1 MRSVPPSLVVL
12 AICDFLLLAGCF
24 ALAASWTQISG
35 ALLYLSYE
43 GGWAQIGVAV
53 AATQLTLYFER
64 VYEEIATLARMFQRI
79 CLALGVAFL
88 VQAILAYSRSRAV
101 MPRWTMIL
109 GGVLVLVL
117 FPAWRRAA
125 PALLTKAI
133 PVRRLLFLT
142 PSPAV
147 AGIAAQMK
155 QQPEMGL
162 AVEGYLG
169 EEGSLEE
176 KIGGGSLTRLGGIQE
191 FEAIFRKHA
200 PHRIVVSRDLTEIP
214 IPRLLELQ
222 RSGTRVEEFSSLYE
236 SITGRIS
243 ALELEPN
250 RLIFSSA
257 LDARR
262 GHVAARDIYSI
273 AIGALLLAAASPM
286 LALAAWA
293 IKRRSPGPVFV
304 REPRVGLQ
312 GAEIRLFRFRSVPS
326 PRWVGRI
333 GNLPLLINVARG
345 DLALA
350 GPAPERPEFASA
362 LRRRIPF
369 YGQRLSVKPGLT
381 GWAQVHAS
389 NGTPDSLAAL
399 EYDLYYV
406 KHLSAAMDAYILLL
420 SLRGQSAAIN

>member
-1 MRSVPPSLVVL
+1 MRLVPPSLVAL

-35 ALLYLSYE
+35 AVLYFSYE
-43 GGWAQIGVAV
+43 NGWAQIGVAV

-64 VYEEIATLARMFQRI
+64 VYEEIATLARTFQRT
-79 CLALGVAFL
+79 CFALGVAFL
-88 VQAILAYSRSRAV
+88 VQAILAYSRSSAE
-101 MPRWTMIL
+101 MPRWTMII

-125 PALLTKAI
+125 PALVTRAI

-142 PSPAV
+142 PSREV
-147 AGIAAQMK
+147 ADIAAQMK
-155 QQPEMGL
+155 EQPEIGL
-162 AVEGYLG
+162 AAEGYLG
-169 EEGSLEE
+169 EEIAEGSLP
-176 KIGGGSLTRLGGIQE
+176 RLGGIQE

-200 PHRIVVSRDLTEIP
+200 PHRIVVSRNLNEIP
-214 IPRLLELQ
+214 IERLLELQ

-250 RLIFSSA
+250 RLIFTSS
-257 LDARR
+257 LDARP
-262 GHVAARDIYSI
+262 GHVTARDIYSV
-273 AIGALLLAAASPM
+273 AIGALLLAAVSPV
-286 LALAAWA
+286 LAIAAWA
-293 IKRRSPGPVFV
+293 IKRASPGPVFV
-304 REPRVGLQ
+304 REPRVGLH
-312 GAEIRLFRFRSVPS
+312 GAAIRLFRFRCVRS

-362 LRRRIPF
+362 LRQRIPF
-369 YGQRLSVKPGLT
+369 YGQRLTVKPGLT

-389 NGTPDSLAAL
+389 NGAPDSLAAL

-420 SLRGQSAAIN
+420 SLRGRWAAIN

>member
-1 MRSVPPSLVVL
+1 MRSVPPSLLVL

-24 ALAASWTQISG
+24 VLAAAWTQISG
-35 ALLYLSYE
+35 AVLYLSYE
-43 GGWAQIGVAV
+43 DGWAQIGMAV
-53 AATQLTLYFER
+53 AAIQLTLYFER
-64 VYEEIATLARMFQRI
+64 VYEEIASLARMFQRT
-79 CLALGVAFL
+79 CFALGVAFL
-88 VQAILAYSRSRAV
+88 VQAILAYGRSSLE
-101 MPRWTMIL
+101 MSRWTMIA

-125 PALLTKAI
+125 AALLTKAI

-147 AGIAAQMK
+147 AAVVAQMK
-155 QQPEMGL
+155 HPEMGL
-162 AVEGYLG
+162 AAEGYLG
-169 EEGSLEE
+169 EEIS
-176 KIGGGSLTRLGGIQE
+176 GGSLPRLGGIQE
-191 FEAIFRKHA
+191 FEAIFRKYA
-200 PHRIVVSRDLTEIP
+200 PHRIVVSRNLDGIP

-250 RLIFSSA
+250 RLIFSST

-273 AIGALLLAAASPM
+273 AIGTLLLAAASPV

-293 IKRRSPGPVFV
+293 IKRASPGPVFV
-304 REPRVGLQ
+304 REPRVGLH
-312 GAEIRLFRFRSVPS
+312 GAGIRLFRFRSVRS
-326 PRWVGRI
+326 PRWVRRI
-333 GNLPLLINVARG
+333 ENLPLLINVARG

-362 LRRRIPF
+362 LRQRIPF

-381 GWAQVHAS
+381 GWAQVHTRD
-389 NGTPDSLAAL
+389 GTPDGLAAL

-420 SLRGQSAAIN
+420 SLRGR

>member
-1 MRSVPPSLVVL
+1 MRLVPPSLVVL
-12 AICDFLLLAGCF
+12 AICDFLLLAACF

-35 ALLYLSYE
+35 AVLYLAYE
-43 GGWAQIGVAV
+43 GGWAQIAVAV
-53 AATQLTLYFER
+53 LVTQLILYFER
-64 VYEEIATLARMFQRI
+64 VYEEIAPLAQMFQRT
-79 CLALGVAFL
+79 CFALGVTFL
-88 VQAILAYSRSRAV
+88 LQAILAYSHSRAE
-101 MPRWTMIL
+101 MPRWTML
-109 GGVLVLVL
+109 GGCILVLVL
-117 FPAWRRAA
+117 FPAWRSVA

-147 AGIAAQMK
+147 AGVAAQMK
-155 QQPEMGL
+155 EQPELGL
-162 AVEGYLG
+162 VAEGYLG
-169 EEGSLEE
+169 EEVA
-176 KIGGGSLTRLGGIQE
+176 GGSLPRLGGIRE
-191 FEAIFRKHA
+191 FEAIFRKYD
-200 PHRIVVSRDLTEIP
+200 PHRIVVSRNLDGIP
-214 IPRLLELQ
+214 IERLLELQ

-262 GHVAARDIYSI
+262 GHVAARDIYSM
-273 AIGALLLAAASPM
+273 AIGALLLAAASPA
-286 LALAAWA
+286 LAIAAWA
-293 IKRRSPGPVFV
+293 IKRSSPGPVFV

-312 GAEIRLFRFRSVPS
+312 GATIRLFRFRRGRS
-326 PRWVGRI
+326 PRWVGHI
-333 GNLPLLINVARG
+333 ENLPLLINVARG

-350 GPAPERPEFASA
+350 GPAPERPEFASV

-381 GWAQVHAS
+381 GWAQAHARDS
-389 NGTPDSLAAL
+389 TPDTLAAL

-420 SLRGQSAAIN
+420 SFRGR

>member
-1 MRSVPPSLVVL
+1 MRLVPLSLVVL
-12 AICDFLLLAGCF
+12 AICDFLLLASCF

-35 ALLYLSYE
+35 AVLYLSYE
-43 GGWAQIGVAV
+43 GGWAQIGIAV
-53 AATQLTLYFER
+53 AATQLTLYFGR
-64 VYEEIATLARMFQRI
+64 VYEEIAPLARTFQRT
-79 CLALGVAFL
+79 CFALGVAFL
-88 VQAILAYSRSRAV
+88 LQAILAYSHSHAE
-101 MPRWTMIL
+101 MPRWTMI
-109 GGVLVLVL
+109 GGAVLILIL
-117 FPAWRRAA
+117 FPAWRTAA

-162 AVEGYLG
+162 AAEGYLG
-169 EEGSLEE
+169 EQVE
-176 KIGGGSLTRLGGIQE
+176 GGSLARLGGIRE

-200 PHRIVVSRDLTEIP
+200 PHRIVVSRDLGEIP
-214 IPRLLELQ
+214 IRRLLELQ

-262 GHVAARDIYSI
+262 GHVAARDIYSM
-273 AIGALLLAAASPM
+273 AIGALFLAATSPV
-286 LALAAWA
+286 LAIAAWA
-293 IKRRSPGPVFV
+293 IKRASPGPVFV
-304 REPRVGLQ
+304 REPRVGLR
-312 GAEIRLFRFRSVPS
+312 GAAIRLFRFRRVAS
-326 PRWVGRI
+326 PRWVRRI
-333 GNLPLLINVARG
+333 ENLPLLVNVARG

-362 LRRRIPF
+362 LRQRIPF

-381 GWAQVHAS
+381 GWAQVHARD
-389 NGTPDSLAAL
+389 GAPDSLAAL

-420 SLRGQSAAIN
+420 SLRGR